1 MRNNFRR
8 SVFKICISLS
18 LALAYGSVAN
28 AQRVISGAVS
38 DDTDQAL
45 PGVYVLLKGSSN
57 GTITDIDGGYTIE
70 VVNNTDTLIFQ
81 MLGMET
87 QEIVVGNQSIID
99 VKMASSFSDMNEVV
113 VVGYGVQKKVN
124 LTGSVASVDM
134 SEVAASRPITS
145 LSSGLSGLAAGL
157 SVSQG
162 NGRPGADNA
171 TLRVRGQGTLNN
183 ADPLIIIDGA
193 VGNINDVN
201 PQDVENISVLKDA
214 ASASIYGSRAANGVI
229 LITTKQGKEGTVRI
243 NYNSYYSITQ
253 PTNLVK
259 TVTNY
264 ADYMEMI
271 NEGYYNTDPNSAQ
284 IFSQSSIDLWRE
296 NEGGDP
302 LKYPNV
308 DWTDEVFQSNLLQNH
323 NLSFNGGTD
332 KIRYFGSFGYLDNPG
347 IIEKAGYQRFVARL
361 NLEADLKP
369 WLTLGMRLNGLN
381 GKTEIGTN
389 ILNDVFTY
397 AAAST
402 PGMVLRAPDGR
413 FGSVNNPEDDSQSN
427 NVLHRLNSRKGAI
440 EQNKMVSRF
449 YGTLRP
455 MTGITV
461 EGSFNYTFDD
471 EFRYEQPVFHDR
483 WNFLTNTIASS
494 GIGRTSVSN
503 RNGKDYSYFMD
514 GIVRYDKE
522 ILDGLQMN
530 LMVGASQEYYKS
542 LHFNASKL
550 DLVDPG
556 LSVIDAATMDAAAGG
571 NASDWTMRSFFGRLN
586 LVWEDRYLFEA
597 NIRRDGTS
605 RFAAGDSRWGVFPSF
620 SAGWRLIEEGFLKDV
635 NWLDDLKVRASWG
648 SLGNNSVGNYEY
660 QAVYNSSNYIL
671 NNNLFVGFAQ
681 TALSNAA
688 LTWESTYITNL
699 GVDYGFYSGK
709 LSGSLDVFHKLTKN
723 ILINLPAPAVVGN
736 ASIPKQNAAQ
746 VLNKG
751 IEVNLSWRDKIGQS
765 TYYVGGNFSYI
776 RNEVTK
782 FKGEDRTISGANL
795 IQEGFPINVQ
805 YVRAVDRIIQ
815 TEADLQLV
823 QNIIE
828 NAPINPETGTKINPF
843 ASYGTPVLGDFLYK
857 DLNGD
862 GTINDEDRYAVGNG
876 TSPHI
881 VLGLNFGID
890 YKNFDLSGLIQGNL
904 GLQSFYLDNYFR
916 PSVRWGYQIN
926 QEIADGRWYPGR
938 TDAEYPRLLD
948 YSQTRNT
955 LASDFWVQNRSFVR
969 LKNIQLGYTLPSVIT
984 QKISMSSI
992 RVYGS
997 LENYL
1002 TFTKFKGFDPEVN
1015 GADYP
1020 TLKQTLI
1027 GLSVSF

>member
-776 RNEVTK
+776 KNEVTK

>member
-308 DWTDEVFQSNLLQNH
+308 DWTDEVFQTNLLQNH

>member
-271 NEGYYNTDPNSAQ
+271 NEGYYNTDPNSAR
-284 IFSQSSIDLWRE
+284 IFSQESIDLWRA

-308 DWTDEVFQSNLLQNH
+308 DWTDEVFQNNLLQNH
-323 NLSFNGGTD
+323 NLSFNGGTETV
-332 KIRYFGSFGYLDNPG
+332 RYFGSFGYMDNPG
-347 IIEKAGYQRFVARL
+347 IIEKSGYQRFSARL

-503 RNGKDYSYFMD
+503 RNEKDYSYFMD

-671 NNNLFVGFAQ
+671 NNNLFVGFAR

-765 TYYVGGNFSYI
+765 MYYVGGNFSYI
-776 RNEVTK
+776 KNEVTK

-890 YKNFDLSGLIQGNL
+890 YKNFDLSGLIHGNL